1 MVDTSTV
8 AKLLQNFKIAV
19 NVHDQENP
27 DHNTWGIGMSHFD
40 IERLDF
46 DEGEE
51 ILPGIVLQNDGGTTG
66 NFRILCDG
74 DHDADEELEEE
85 EMIDAVAEEARVG
98 AGPLEFE
105 VFEDELLPAPVRPP
119 V

>member
-1 MVDTSTV
+1 MVDTATM
-8 AKLLQNFKIAV
+8 AKLLRSFKIAL
-19 NVHDQENP
+19 NAHDRENP
-27 DHNTWGIGMSHFD
+27 DHNSWGIGMSYFD
-40 IERLDF
+40 IERLDL

-51 ILPGIVLQNDGGTTG
+51 ILPGIVLRNDGGTTG

-85 EMIDAVAEEARVG
+85 EMLDAVASEELGEPVVVE
-98 AGPLEFE
+98 AGST
-105 VFEDELLPAPVRPP
+105 PAPLRPP